1 LSGLAGLL
9 VSSPSGSAPRL
20 RLADPVS
27 GLEVR
32 VDRDGRTLAAVSKSG
47 ARAWRV
53 DVAALTP
60 PGHHGEVLKVRALR
74 LADGFVFA
82 TLGKSETVRVNMAS
96 GKAAYVGSD

>member
-1 LSGLAGLL
+1 
-9 VSSPSGSAPRL
+9 
-20 RLADPVS
+20 
-27 GLEVR
+27 
-32 VDRDGRTLAAVSKSG
+32 
-47 ARAWRV
+47 V